1 LGSCAIEVDYG
12 SDVFQNHHEK
22 NDTPGQNDQVHH
34 THNISNQN
42 HPHQID
48 TTAATTTTSTS
59 PSAPTFRVVRKLYP
73 PTIFICSIEHK

>member
-42 HPHQID
+42 HPHQTD
-48 TTAATTTTSTS
+48 HDHRHHHHHYLPLHSH
-59 PSAPTFRVVRKLYP
+59 F
-73 PTIFICSIEHK
+73 